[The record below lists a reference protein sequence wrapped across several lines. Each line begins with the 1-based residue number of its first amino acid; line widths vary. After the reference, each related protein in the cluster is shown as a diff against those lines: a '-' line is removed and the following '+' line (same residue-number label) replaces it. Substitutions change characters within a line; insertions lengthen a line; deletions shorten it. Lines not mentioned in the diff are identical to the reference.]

1 MLHDDSYKIV
11 ILNETSEFIMS
22 TLTGELKLFDLET
35 MIIKKIIYAFQG
47 NITHLLANDRLFVSV
62 GNEYNQRLGF
72 SVKVKIFR

>member
-1 MLHDDSYKIV
+1 MLHEDSYKLV
-11 ILNETSEFIMS
+11 ILNGTSEFVMS

-35 MIIKKIIYAFQG
+35 MMIKKIIYAFQG
-47 NITHLLANDRLFVSV
+47 NITHLLANDNLFVSV